1 MNLINNKNKKIGK
14 HTLVLNITSATDCMS
29 HKLGLCQIP
38 TNCYA
43 IRPER
48 RWKDTLPFRR
58 RQTELW
64 DNFSIP
70 CLAKLIRDIIK
81 RKRTEIK
88 YIRFSECGDFR
99 DQADVDKL
107 FEVAKLVPLPF
118 YGYTARKDLDFSK
131 APDNVIINGS
141 GFMIHNSF
149 TVVPKKE
156 IENYNVVCKGKCELC
171 GQCRVKS
178 FAEIKI
184 AMH

>member
-1 MNLINNKNKKIGK
+1 MNLIKNNNKKIGK
-14 HTLVLNITSATDCMS
+14 HTLVINITSATNCPS

-43 IRPER
+43 IRPEN
-48 RWKDTLPFRR
+48 RWKDTLPYRE
-58 RQTELW
+58 RQAEFW
-64 DNFSIP
+64 DNNGPEEI
-70 CLAKLIRDIIK
+70 AEAINTVIK
-81 RKRTEIK
+81 NKRTEIK
-88 YIRFSECGDFR
+88 YIRFSECGDFK
-99 DQADVDKL
+99 DQQDVDKMI
-107 FEVAKLVPLPF
+107 EIAKLVDLPV
-118 YGYTARKDLDFSK
+118 YGYTARKDLDFSET
-131 APDNVIINGS
+131 PDNMIVNGS

-156 IENYNVVCKGKCELC
+156 IEGYETVCKGKCELC